1 MKPSTLDS
9 LLGFLLLFVGLLV
22 TLFFS
27 AFFGIPIIGVGLWVL
42 VTKHHAGGKEMAMER
57 PIGVWIVAVLTLFS
71 SFALGCLF
79 LILWVL
85 NFVGFAFASSNSP
98 GPWLTIQSLPVFI
111 PLIFALFSF
120 FVSIALIA
128 GATSRPLWYALI
140 AHWVALFGYFVWWD
154 YTVVWRYLGEWFS
167 NYRAVYAYQYEQILV
182 TFVPLAY
189 SLGCLLYFQK
199 TKVKDYFHVK

>member
-1 MKPSTLDS
+1 MKSSTLDS

-27 AFFGIPIIGVGLWVL
+27 VFFGIPIIGVGLWVL
-42 VTKHHAGGKEMAMER
+42 VTKHHVGGKERAMER
-57 PIGVWIVAVLTLFS
+57 PIGVWVVAVLTLFS
-71 SFALGCLF
+71 SFALGFLF
-79 LILWVL
+79 LILWFL
-85 NFVGFAFASSNSP
+85 NFVGFAFASSNSH
-98 GPWLTIQSLPVFI
+98 GSWLTIQSLPVFI

-120 FVSIALIA
+120 FVSIALMA

-140 AHWVALFGYFVWWD
+140 VYWVAFFGYFVWWD

>member
-27 AFFGIPIIGVGLWVL
+27 VFLGIPIIGVGLWVL
-42 VTKHHAGGKEMAMER
+42 VAKHHAGGEERAVER

-79 LILWVL
+79 LILWFL
-85 NFVGFAFASSNSP
+85 NFVGFAFASSNNP
-98 GPWLTIQSLPVFI
+98 GPWLTIQSLPVFV

-120 FVSIALIA
+120 FVSIALVA
-128 GATSRPLWYALI
+128 GATSKPLWYALI
-140 AHWVALFGYFVWWD
+140 VYWLHFLHILFGGTILLFGD
-154 YTVVWRYLGEWFS
+154 ILGNGFLTIVLFMRISMDRHWLRLF
-167 NYRAVYAYQYEQILV
+167 L
-182 TFVPLAY
+182 
-189 SLGCLLYFQK
+189 
-199 TKVKDYFHVK
+199 